1 MKRPLLL
8 AGLLYVVKPVVAEK
22 LLVSLY
28 LVLFPLGARYAV
40 RSIRR
45 RATHLQAQRSKRL
58 VHLAQ
63 TARADAEVAHAEP
76 HEQWRDERIG
86 CRLATHRHRPGVLAC
101 RAADETLRRRRA
113 AAASA
118 TSSRRHRRHR

>member
-1 MKRPLLL
+1 MVEDPGTKTSAADQALDDRPH
-8 AGLLYVVKPVVAEK
+8 
-22 LLVSLY
+22 
-28 LVLFPLGARYAV
+28 LGAGARLQGG
-40 RSIRR
+40 IRR

-101 RAADETLRRRRA
+101 RAADEP
-113 AAASA
+113 
-118 TSSRRHRRHR
+118 HQP